1 MLKECF
7 FTTESHDFG
16 GLGFDAR
23 RSSKLRFDLLQ
34 RQDLSQEQRLPSNK
48 KYFSSALDQIFL
60 LSFVSRCS

>member
-34 RQDLSQEQRLPSNK
+34 RKDLSQEQRLPSNK

-60 LSFVSRCS
+60 LSFFSRCS